1 MDERSSSEL
10 DALLQRAILDEE
22 EGEPKAPSHRKS
34 YSIGLG
40 STTAPPRRPSRR
52 GLHRK
57 QLSSI
62 SQLYQSVRNLDLEPI
77 REDFQQTIESL
88 KMTFIEDLD
97 HMDRGETGFF
107 DMSLTRSLSVIPAD
121 ITDFGHEAGMTPKAR
136 NEQQGPPIFQFFMLL
151 GAVAGISSNST
162 ALHMLD
168 GVHPPMKL
176 YWRMTASY
184 CALTPMAVRYFIKD
198 GFPELS
204 FSTWLTF
211 VAAVLGYS
219 IQNILFYSSLEY
231 TTIGNAV
238 IYANSQALLLI
249 IGKACVGERIHILEG
264 CGVFVAF
271 SGALLCSKDSASTSR
286 EENLSSA
293 IFGDLLA
300 LGSAVVGVGYLT
312 FAKAVRPYMSVTV
325 LIWSVMF
332 VGSFVVLAFIH
343 FDSSETLE
351 WNMNPNDGVFGWLD
365 LHRLP
370 ILIFLAVV
378 CNMIGTMGFVRG
390 KFLFFCM
397 MVQMILPANMSH
409 HPCAHLQQ
417 SHGVFR

>member
-1 MDERSSSEL
+1 MDKIPSSEL
-10 DALLQRAILDEE
+10 DALLQRAGLDEE
-22 EGEPKAPSHRKS
+22 EGDDEPKTTSHRKS
-34 YSIGLG
+34 YSIGVG
-40 STTAPPRRPSRR
+40 STTAPPKRPPRR

-57 QLSSI
+57 QVSSI
-62 SQLYQSVRNLDLEPI
+62 SQLYQSMRSIDLEPI
-77 REDFQQTIESL
+77 REDFQQTIQSL
-88 KMTFIEDLD
+88 KTTFIEDLD

-107 DMSLTRSLSVIPAD
+107 DMSMTRSLSIIPAD
-121 ITDFGHEAGMTPKAR
+121 IIDLGHEAGMKAKDKA
-136 NEQQGPPIFQFFMLL
+136 EQQGPPIFQFMMLL
-151 GAVAGISSNST
+151 SAVAAISSNST

-184 CALTPMAVRYFIKD
+184 CALSPMAARYFIKD

-211 VAAVLGYS
+211 AAAVLGYS
-219 IQNILFYSSLEY
+219 IQGVLFYSSLEY

-271 SGALLCSKDSASTSR
+271 TGAILCSKDSASTSR
-286 EENLSSA
+286 DANLTNA

-300 LGSAVVGVGYLT
+300 LASAVAGVGYLT
-312 FAKAVRPYMSVTV
+312 FAKAVRPHMSVTV
-325 LIWSVMF
+325 FIWSVMF
-332 VGSFVVLAFIH
+332 VGSFAVLAFIH
-343 FDSSETLE
+343 IDSSETFE
-351 WNMNPNDGVFGWLD
+351 WNTNPYNGVFGWLD

-390 KFLFFCM
+390 KLLFFCL
-397 MVQMILPANMSH
+397 VDSADSTYCNTTYRYST
-409 HPCAHLQQ
+409 
-417 SHGVFR
+417 